1 MSTTPYEPDENPD
14 VVPSGAPAED
24 PGVGPG
30 GDAPAEPDPLEPLPE
45 EDGEAR

>member
-24 PGVGPG
+24 PG